1 MIVWQNLLLKV
12 GRVMYVWFLTKTT
25 RINVWLVC
33 VLNQELSQVR
43 PCVKYVSLKHGQ
55 NLIIFK
61 DLFTTSLHIHRIFHH
76 CTMIHLIPLTAGQKT
91 CSGSNSV
98 ILDTELEVAI
108 CI

>member
-61 DLFTTSLHIHRIFHH
+61 DLFTTSTHPQNLSS
-76 CTMIHLIPLTAGQKT
+76 LYY
-91 CSGSNSV
+91 
-98 ILDTELEVAI
+98 DTFDTI
-108 CI
+108 DSKSKNMQWQ